1 MTLDSRG
8 DWVRT
13 GYSSNVTPDMDGAE
27 VTLFGWVQEVRDL
40 GGIRFIILQDREGT
54 IQVTIPKKK
63 VAPEVLSKSD
73 ALQKRFSIGVKGTV
87 KKTAMTP
94 RGIEVIPKEIRVFNV
109 AAEQLPID
117 ITGKTPANIE
127 VRLDARALDLCQE
140 QNAAAFK
147 VQHHALAAIRDFL
160 FEKGFLEVHTPRII
174 ASATEGGAEL
184 FPVDYFGR
192 KAYLAQSPQLYKE
205 QLTMSLE
212 KVFEVGPFFRAELS
226 HTRRHLSEFVS
237 VDIEQAFANADD
249 VMSLLEQVIQH
260 TCKMVKEKCAKELAS
275 LKYRATVPE
284 IPFKRF
290 TYDEILADLK
300 EQGVVIPWGEDIPT
314 PAFRKMGKSPTDL
327 TRTKGKV
334 VGEPV
339 QQDSGAF
346 SEKYSR
352 YYFITDWPTHSKAF
366 YIKPKDSKPEL
377 CEGFDLMWR
386 WIELVSGGTR
396 IAEKNLLMERMK
408 EKGLNPDSFK
418 YHLQAFDYGMAP
430 HAGWAIGLERLTMV
444 LTGKKNIREVS
455 LYPRDQTRLTP

>member
-1 MTLDSRG
+1 MTLDSIG
-8 DWVRT
+8 DWIRT
-13 GYSSNVTPDMDGAE
+13 HYSSNVTPELDGAE
-27 VTLFGWVQEVRDL
+27 ITLFGWVQEVRDL
-40 GGIRFIILQDREGT
+40 GGIRFIIIQDREGT
-54 IQVTIPKKK
+54 LQVTIPKKR
-63 VAPEVLSKSD
+63 VSPEVLSKSD
-73 ALQKRFSIGVKGTV
+73 TLQKRFSIGVKGTV
-87 KKTAMTP
+87 KKTNMTT
-94 RGIEVIPKEIRVFNV
+94 RGIEVIPKEIRIFNV

-127 VRLDARALDLCQE
+127 VRLDARALDLSLE

-147 VQHHALAAIRDFL
+147 IQHTALAAIRDFL
-160 FEKGFLEVHTPRII
+160 FEKGYLEVHTPRII

-184 FPVDYFGR
+184 FPVDYFGQ

-237 VDIEQAFANADD
+237 VDVEQAFANAED
-249 VMSLLEQVIQH
+249 VMKLLEQVIQF
-260 TCKMVKEKCAKELAS
+260 TCKAIAEKCSKELSA
-275 LKYRATVPE
+275 LKYRATIPE

-290 TYDEILADLK
+290 TYDEVLTDLK
-300 EQGVVIPWGEDIPT
+300 KDGVTIPWGEDIT
-314 PAFRKMGKSPTDL
+314 TEAFRVLGKE
-327 TRTKGKV
+327 RG
-334 VGEPV
+334 
-339 QQDSGAF
+339 
-346 SEKYSR
+346 Y

-396 IAEKNLLMERMK
+396 IADKNLLMERMK
-408 EKGLNPDSFK
+408 EKGLNPESFN
-418 YHLQAFDYGMAP
+418 YHLQAFDYGMPP

-444 LTGKKNIREVS
+444 LTGKKNIREVA
-455 LYPRDQTRLTP
+455 LYPRDRSRLTP

>member
-1 MTLDSRG
+1 MLLDSLG

-13 GYSSNVTPDMDGAE
+13 YYSAGVTPYMDGEE

-73 ALQKRFSIGVKGTV
+73 VLQKRYSIGVKGTV
-87 KKTAMTP
+87 KKTTMTP
-94 RGIEVIPKEIRVFNV
+94 RGVEVLPKEIKIFST

-147 VQHHALAAIRDFL
+147 VQHHALMAIRDFL

-184 FPVDYFGR
+184 FVVDYFGE

-205 QLTMSLE
+205 QLVMSLE
-212 KVFEVGPFFRAELS
+212 KVFEVGPFFRAEMS
-226 HTRRHLSEFVS
+226 HTRRHLSEFTS
-237 VDIEQAFANADD
+237 VDIEQAFANAED
-249 VMSLLEQVIQH
+249 VMHLLEQVIQH
-260 TCKMVKEKCAKELAS
+260 TCKTVKEKCVKELS
-275 LKYRATVPE
+275 TLKYKVTVPE
-284 IPFKRF
+284 LPFKRF
-290 TYDEILADLK
+290 TYDEILNDLK
-300 EQGVVIPWGEDIPT
+300 KEGVEVPWGEDIPT
-314 PAFRKMGKSPTDL
+314 PAFRALGKE
-327 TRTKGKV
+327 RG
-334 VGEPV
+334 
-339 QQDSGAF
+339 
-346 SEKYSR
+346 Y

-366 YIKPKDSKPEL
+366 YIKPRDGKPEL

-396 IAEKNLLMERMK
+396 ISDKTLLMERMK
-408 EKGLNPDSFK
+408 EKGLNPESFK
-418 YHLQAFDYGMAP
+418 YHLQAFDYGMPP

-455 LYPRDQTRLTP
+455 LYPRDRVRLTP